1 MPVPVSVAV
10 PASMPVLMVMLVVV
24 LVVVLVVMLV
34 LVLVLVASFMVR
46 IGQTQRKGGTG
57 MVHKGK
63 LGHTERTG
71 RWYWG

>member
-10 PASMPVLMVMLVVV
+10 PASMPVLMVV
-24 LVVVLVVMLV
+24 LVVVLVVM
-34 LVLVLVASFMVR
+34 LVLVASFMVR
-46 IGQTQRKGGTG
+46 IGQTQGKGGTG

>member
-10 PASMPVLMVMLVVV
+10 PASMPVLMVV

-46 IGQTQRKGGTG
+46 IGQTQGKGGTG

>member
-24 LVVVLVVMLV
+24 LVV
-34 LVLVLVASFMVR
+34 VLVLVASFMVR

>member
-34 LVLVLVASFMVR
+34 LVASFMVR
-46 IGQTQRKGGTG
+46 IGQTQGKGGTG

>member
-1 MPVPVSVAV
+1 MPVPVSVVV

-24 LVVVLVVMLV
+24 LVVMLVLV

-46 IGQTQRKGGTG
+46 IGQTQGKGGTG

>member
-10 PASMPVLMVMLVVV
+10 PASMPVLVVMLVFA
-24 LVVVLVVMLV
+24 LMLMLV
-34 LVLVLVASFMVR
+34 LVLVSFMVC
-46 IGQTQRKGGTG
+46 IGQTQGKRGTG

-71 RWYWG
+71 RRYWG

>member
-24 LVVVLVVMLV
+24 LVVM
-34 LVLVLVASFMVR
+34 LVLVASFMVR
-46 IGQTQRKGGTG
+46 IGQTQGKGGTG

>member
-24 LVVVLVVMLV
+24 LVVMLVLV

-46 IGQTQRKGGTG
+46 IGQTQGKGGTG